1 MYQRCL
7 FNLRRLASGL
17 RKQIQASEWSP
28 HSFTDMICHRQEKK
42 KRVQS
47 IQDLFPPDRK
57 WKNGVERCSWIGARE
72 VVKSCKP
79 VHISNILSKLP
90 TAQRLIKGG
99 GQRFLLHLR
108 YSSHRWWTVP
118 RVTLPERTPFFF
130 KCANS
135 LLEMRKRGV
144 SGGGWR
150 VEGSEGGLLCFKPHL
165 YSKIWGVER
174 RGSSTDSSESQSG
187 LCIFPSLAGGGGG
200 GGGRGFQSR
209 WGASAADKIS
219 N

>member
-1 MYQRCL
+1 MLHRSPPYKFSPDCEKPSARNVSALPVQSPP
-7 FNLRRLASGL
+7 SGL
-17 RKQIQASEWSP
+17 WAAKTNPSQRVES
-28 HSFTDMICHRQEKK
+28 SFIHRHDLPSAGEKK
-42 KRVQS
+42 KGPKHS
-47 IQDLFPPDRK
+47 GSLPPDRK
-57 WKNGVERCSWIGARE
+57 GKNGVERCSWIGARE

-99 GQRFLLHLR
+99 GQLFLLHLFFTQMMNCAECDTAGKK
-108 YSSHRWWTVP
+108 S
-118 RVTLPERTPFFF
+118 FFF

-165 YSKIWGVER
+165 YSKI
-174 RGSSTDSSESQSG
+174 
-187 LCIFPSLAGGGGG
+187 
-200 GGGRGFQSR
+200 
-209 WGASAADKIS
+209 
-219 N
+219 